1 MKKTV
6 NRFLTIIMAAL
17 AITGAQS
24 CMRYEK
30 KANTSTSG
38 TMTMVCDNTFEN
50 IMNQEVDVFEYQ
62 YPDAHVL
69 VRYASQSEAIDSLM
83 SLNTKTI
90 VIARDLTKDEM
101 KYLKSKR
108 SFVRSS
114 KIAVDAVAFIVNP
127 ANDVNKLML
136 KELSQILSG
145 ETTEWNEV
153 MPSKLGKIRVVL
165 DNKGSSLAA
174 YLRDS
179 LLNGGKFAENVY
191 DAGSIP
197 GVFEAVEKDKNA
209 IGVLGVSWITSDMDS
224 ADMAPDQ
231 LAKSVLSDE
240 PVQGATLSR
249 RVKVLPICR
258 NNEVT
263 AYRPYQENIFNGT
276 YPLFRQIYMITTAH
290 SGTTGGG
297 FYSFVTG
304 DIGQKII
311 MKTGIMPARMR
322 IQVVQLGE

>member
-6 NRFLTIIMAAL
+6 NRFLTIVMAAL
-17 AITGAQS
+17 AIAGAQS

-114 KIAVDAVAFIVNP
+114 KIAVDAVAFIVNRSEEHTS
-127 ANDVNKLML
+127 
-136 KELSQILSG
+136 ELQSQ
-145 ETTEWNEV
+145 
-153 MPSKLGKIRVVL
+153 R
-165 DNKGSSLAA
+165 
-174 YLRDS
+174 
-179 LLNGGKFAENVY
+179 
-191 DAGSIP
+191 
-197 GVFEAVEKDKNA
+197 
-209 IGVLGVSWITSDMDS
+209 
-224 ADMAPDQ
+224 
-231 LAKSVLSDE
+231 
-240 PVQGATLSR
+240 
-249 RVKVLPICR
+249 
-258 NNEVT
+258 
-263 AYRPYQENIFNGT
+263 
-276 YPLFRQIYMITTAH
+276 
-290 SGTTGGG
+290 
-297 FYSFVTG
+297 
-304 DIGQKII
+304 
-311 MKTGIMPARMR
+311 
-322 IQVVQLGE
+322 